1 MVRSV
6 RRTHYVVGGA
16 VGGTVVGAAVVGTGL
31 VGWGG
36 GGGGGVV
43 GRGEGSGRTVPVG
56 GAGTGGGGATVTGA
70 GGTVAGAAVVDRPV
84 VDRVVAMVVR
94 DGDRTGEVFGALGA
108 CVDDLMANAA
118 ATPPRSSTTTAIA
131 TNVNSGDRRSTGS
144 TAGSARPTA
153 GMTGRSWVGSPASTT
168 GVGWV
173 GSSSGGRSFIGG
185 PSFTGFG
192 PGSSFG
198 HEVRSS
204 PRRALDRGACPHC
217 GLGLASSGL
226 ARWQA
231 WARVFP
237 DQGRSNPRPPGAHLL
252 AGFARQ

>member
-16 VGGTVVGAAVVGTGL
+16 V
-31 VGWGG
+31 
-36 GGGGGVV
+36 
-43 GRGEGSGRTVPVG
+43 
-56 GAGTGGGGATVTGA
+56 

-204 PRRALDRGACPHC
+204 PRARSTARLPALRAR
-217 GLGLASSGL
+217 
-226 ARWQA
+226 
-231 WARVFP
+231 ARVV
-237 DQGRSNPRPPGAHLL
+237 GARSV
-252 AGFARQ
+252 AGMGPSVP